1 MEVVYNEGNWSVRR
15 LAGIMTVFP
24 SYALGDFK
32 FRAGSP
38 YPFGATI
45 VPDGI
50 NFAISSRHAT
60 SCSLALFKK
69 GAELP
74 LIEIPFLDSFRTGDV
89 YAMTVMGLDADDIE
103 YGFRLD
109 GPYDPP
115 AGHRFDAQQILL
127 DPYAKAIG
135 GLESW
140 GKSGIR
146 SGIYPYRARPH
157 ADDFDWEGDKQ
168 LNTPLEDL
176 VVYELHVRGFT
187 AHPSANVA
195 APGSFSAIIEKIPYL
210 LELGVNCI
218 ELMPV
223 FEFDE
228 LDNDNNDPAT
238 GQPLR
243 NYWGYNPIGFFAPK
257 AAYSAC
263 GQPAREL
270 KQLVKSCHR
279 HGIEVWL
286 DVVLNHTAEGN
297 EDGPI
302 ISYRGIDNSIYYL
315 LKPDGSY
322 YNFSGTGNT
331 FNCNHPI
338 VRVLLLECLRY
349 WVSEYHIDGFRFD
362 LASSMGRDL
371 AGNPDPNPPLL
382 EVLAYDPILAHTK
395 LIAEAWDAGGLY
407 QVGSFPAY
415 GRWAEWNGRYR
426 DDLRRFI
433 KGDPGLVGAI
443 AARIQGS
450 PDIYGERG
458 PRASVNFITAHDGFS
473 LRDLVSYNEKH
484 NLANGEDNR
493 DGNDENLSWNC
504 GVEGETDDAAVNALR
519 LRQMKNFL
527 SLLMISQGLPML
539 LMGDET
545 GQSKGG
551 NNNSYCHDGAI
562 NYFDWERLNS
572 QSALFNFVR
581 HLIQLR
587 GASPV
592 LRRREYL
599 QYQAEPA
606 GKGGLA
612 ADSISYHGRQPW
624 LPDWSHES
632 RQLAVLFCG
641 ADGRGGSA
649 PSELIYVIMNAH
661 WEAAQFELPR
671 LPGKL
676 AWVLSVDTSEEGQA
690 GSFPPGQE
698 ALLDAQAARLVGPRS
713 VVILLAR

>member
-1 MEVVYNEGNWSVRR
+1 
-15 LAGIMTVFP
+15 MTIFP
-24 SYALGDFK
+24 SYALGDYK
-32 FRAGSP
+32 FRAGTP
-38 YPFGATI
+38 HPFGATV

-50 NFAISSRHAT
+50 NFAISSCNAA
-60 SCSLALFKK
+60 SCSLVLFQK

-89 YAMTVMGLDADDIE
+89 YAMTVIGLDPAEIE

-135 GLESW
+135 GLERW
-140 GKSGIR
+140 GLPGVR
-146 SGIYPYRARPH
+146 SGIYPYRARPCL
-157 ADDFDWEGDKQ
+157 DDFDWEGDQQ

-176 VVYELHVRGFT
+176 VIYEMHVRGFT
-187 AHPSANVA
+187 AHPSADVK
-195 APGSFSAIIEKIPYL
+195 APGTYAAVIEKIPYL

-228 LDNDNNDPAT
+228 LDNDNEDPET
-238 GQPLR
+238 GAPLQ
-243 NYWGYNPIGFFAPK
+243 NFWGYNPIGFFAPK

-270 KQLVKSCHR
+270 KQLVKACHA

-297 EDGPI
+297 EEGPT
-302 ISYRGIDNSIYYL
+302 ISYRGIDNNIYYL

-322 YNFSGTGNT
+322 HNFSGTGNT

-338 VRVLLLECLRY
+338 ARVLLLECLRY
-349 WVSEYHIDGFRFD
+349 WVSEFHIDGFRFD
-362 LASSMGRDL
+362 LAASMGRDPQ
-371 AGNPDPNPPLL
+371 GNPDPNPPLL

-426 DDLRRFI
+426 DDLRRFV
-433 KGDPGLVGAI
+433 KGDPGLVGAM

-450 PDIYGERG
+450 PDIYSDRG
-458 PRASVNFITAHDGFS
+458 PRASVNFITCHDGFT

-493 DGNDENLSWNC
+493 DGNDANLSWNC
-504 GVEGETDDAAVNALR
+504 GVEGPTDDPAINELR

-527 SLLMISQGLPML
+527 SLLMVSQGLPML
-539 LMGDET
+539 FMGDET

-551 NNNSYCHDGAI
+551 NNNSYCHDGPI
-562 NYFDWERLNS
+562 NYFDWDRLNTHKP
-572 QSALFNFVR
+572 LFTFVR
-581 HLIQLR
+581 NLIR
-587 GASPV
+587 FRAANPV
-592 LRRREYL
+592 LRRRDFL
-599 QYQAEPA
+599 SFHAEPT
-606 GKGGLA
+606 GNGGLTC
-612 ADSISYHGRQPW
+612 DSVSYHGRQPW
-624 LPDWSHES
+624 APDWSHDS

-641 ADGRGGSA
+641 ANGRNSEA
-649 PSELIYVIMNAH
+649 PADLIYIIMNAH
-661 WEAAQFELPR
+661 WEAAIFELPR

-676 AWVLSVDTSEEGQA
+676 AWSLSVDTGAPAPED
-690 GSFPPGQE
+690 SFAPGRE
-698 ALLDAQAARLVGPRS
+698 RLLADQHELPVRERS
-713 VVILLAR
+713 VIILLAR

>member
-1 MEVVYNEGNWSVRR
+1 
-15 LAGIMTVFP
+15 MTIFP
-24 SYALGDFK
+24 SYALGDYK
-32 FRAGSP
+32 FRAGQP
-38 YPFGATI
+38 YPFGAT
-45 VPDGI
+45 VVADGI
-50 NFAISSRHAT
+50 NFAISSCNAS
-60 SCSLALFKK
+60 SCSLVLFQR
-69 GAELP
+69 GAEQP
-74 LIEIPFLDSFRTGDV
+74 MIEIPFLDAFRTGDV
-89 YAMTVMGLDADDIE
+89 YAMTVIGLDADEIE

-109 GPYDPP
+109 GPWDPA

-135 GLESW
+135 GLENW
-140 GKSGIR
+140 GKSGLR
-146 SGIYPYRARPH
+146 SGIYPYRARLH
-157 ADDFDWEGDKQ
+157 NDDFDWEGDRQ

-176 VVYELHVRGFT
+176 VVYEMHVRGFT
-187 AHPSANVA
+187 ADESAGVK
-195 APGSFSAIIEKIPYL
+195 APGTYAAIIEKIPYL

-228 LDNDNNDPAT
+228 LDNDNNDPDT
-238 GQPLR
+238 GEPLR
-243 NYWGYNPIGFFAPK
+243 NFWGYNPIGFFAPK
-257 AAYSAC
+257 AAYAAS
-263 GQPAREL
+263 QSPAQEL
-270 KQLVKSCHR
+270 KQLVKSCHQ

-297 EDGPI
+297 EEGPT

-322 YNFSGTGNT
+322 QNFSGTGNT

-338 VRVLLLECLRY
+338 ARVLLLDCLRY
-349 WVSEYHIDGFRFD
+349 WVSEFHIDGFRFD
-362 LASSMGRDL
+362 LASSMGRDQD
-371 AGNPDPNPPLL
+371 GSPHPDPPLL

-426 DDLRRFI
+426 DDLRSFI
-433 KGDPGLVGAI
+433 KGDPGLVGAM

-458 PRASVNFITAHDGFS
+458 PQASVNFITAHDGFS
-473 LRDLVSYNEKH
+473 LRDLVSYNQKH
-484 NLANGEDNR
+484 NRANGEDNR
-493 DGNDENLSWNC
+493 DGNDANLSWNC
-504 GVEGETDDAAVNALR
+504 GEEGETDDPAVNALR

-527 SLLMISQGLPML
+527 SLLMASQGVPML

-551 NNNSYCHDGAI
+551 NNNSYCHDGPV
-562 NYFDWERLNS
+562 NYFDWERLGS
-572 QSALFNFVR
+572 QSGVFNFVR
-581 HLIQLR
+581 QLIRLR
-587 GASPV
+587 ARTSV
-592 LRRREYL
+592 LRRHAYL

-606 GKGGLA
+606 GNGGLA
-612 ADSISYHGRQPW
+612 ANSISYHGREPW
-624 LPDWSHES
+624 SPDWSHES

-641 ADGRGGSA
+641 AKAQQQDA
-649 PSELIYVIMNAH
+649 PAELIYVIMNAH
-661 WEAAQFELPR
+661 WEAALFGLPR

-676 AWVLSVDTSEEGQA
+676 AWLQSVDTSQEPPGDCRA
-690 GSFPPGQE
+690 PGQE
-698 ALLDAQAARLVGPRS
+698 KLLADQSAYPVEARS

>member
-1 MEVVYNEGNWSVRR
+1 
-15 LAGIMTVFP
+15 MTIFP

-45 VPDGI
+45 LPDGI
-50 NFAISSRHAT
+50 NFAISSRNAS
-60 SCSLALFKK
+60 SCSLVLFKK

-89 YAMTVMGLDADDIE
+89 YAMTVMGLDAEDIE

-135 GLESW
+135 GLEQW
-140 GKSGIR
+140 GASGAR

-157 ADDFDWEGDKQ
+157 HDDFDWEGDKQ

-187 AHPSANVA
+187 AHPAAEVQ
-195 APGSFSAIIEKIPYL
+195 APGTYAAIIEKLPYL
-210 LELGVNCI
+210 RELGVNCI

-228 LDNDNNDPAT
+228 LDNDYNEPET

-243 NYWGYNPIGFFAPK
+243 NYWGYNPIAFFAPK
-257 AAYSAC
+257 AAYAAS

-270 KQLVKSCHR
+270 KQLVKTCHR
-279 HGIEVWL
+279 QGIEVWL

-297 EDGPI
+297 EDGPT

-322 YNFSGTGNT
+322 HNFSGTGNT

-338 VRVLLLECLRY
+338 ARVLLLDCLRY

-362 LASSMGRDL
+362 LASSMGRDP

-382 EVLAYDPILAHTK
+382 EVLAHDPILAHTK

-415 GRWAEWNGRYR
+415 GRWAEWNGRFR

-433 KGDPGLVGAI
+433 KGDAGLVGLM

-450 PDIYGERG
+450 PDIYAERG
-458 PRASVNFITAHDGFS
+458 PQASVNFITAHDGFT
-473 LRDLVSYNEKH
+473 LRDLVSYNHKH

-493 DGNDENLSWNC
+493 DGHDENLSWNC
-504 GVEGETDDAAVNALR
+504 GVEGESADPAIEALR
-519 LRQMKNFL
+519 QRQMMNFL
-527 SLLMISQGLPML
+527 SLLMISQGVPML
-539 LMGDET
+539 LMGDEI
-545 GQSKGG
+545 GHSKGG
-551 NNNSYCHDGAI
+551 NNNSYCHDAPI
-562 NYFDWERLNS
+562 NYFDWQRLPG
-572 QSALFNFVR
+572 QKTLFNFVR

-587 GASPV
+587 ANSPV

-599 QYQAEPA
+599 RYQAEPS
-606 GKGGLA
+606 GNGGLA
-612 ADSISYHGRQPW
+612 ADSVSYHGRQTW
-624 LPDWSHES
+624 SPDWSHES

-641 ADGRGGSA
+641 AKQRNGSA
-649 PSELIYVIMNAH
+649 PSELIYIIMNAH
-661 WEAAQFELPR
+661 WHAAEFELPR
-671 LPGKL
+671 LPGSL
-676 AWVLSVDTSEEGQA
+676 AWRLTVDTGA
-690 GSFPPGQE
+690 DPPGQNTP
-698 ALLDAQAARLVGPRS
+698 LDDQTSRLVGPRS
-713 VVILLAR
+713 VVVLLAR